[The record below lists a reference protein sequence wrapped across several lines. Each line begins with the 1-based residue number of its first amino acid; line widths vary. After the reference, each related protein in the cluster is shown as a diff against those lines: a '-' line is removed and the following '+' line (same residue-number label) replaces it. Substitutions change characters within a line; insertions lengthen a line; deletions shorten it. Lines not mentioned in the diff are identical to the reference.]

1 VVHLPLGG
9 WRGRGLPADVQ
20 AAHHV
25 EDWISDIEDDERQRT
40 RRVKQQ
46 FLPEITIYR
55 NRPAGGVDTYQLL
68 YDPAPLRG
76 E

>member
-1 VVHLPLGG
+1 MTAHLG
-9 WRGRGLPADVQ
+9 
-20 AAHHV
+20 
-25 EDWISDIEDDERQRT
+25 ISMTVDI
-40 RRVKQQ
+40 KQQ